1 MKNIQIYESWMEYRG
16 GLSSSRAGKKYA
28 KEKKEG
34 LNPGDFTGDADFKAD
49 ILEFLKENGVCSPLQ
64 LKMVQEL
71 GPSKAEIRE
80 LITASEEAIQI
91 HKDFLRY
98 AEEKKLKIFSIP
110 ADEAK
115 VRQDIPQIENC
126 IKELK
131 RML

>member
-1 MKNIQIYESWMEYRG
+1 MEYRG
-16 GLSSSRAGKKYA
+16 GLDSSRAGKKYA

-49 ILEFLKENGVCSPLQ
+49 MLEFLKENGVCSPLQ

-71 GPSKAEIRE
+71 GLSKAEIRE
-80 LITASEEAIQI
+80 LIAASEKSIQNFKDLLGYVENKELRSGTPEEAG
-91 HKDFLRY
+91 
-98 AEEKKLKIFSIP
+98 A
-110 ADEAK
+110 
-115 VRQDIPQIENC
+115 RQAIPQVENC

>member
-1 MKNIQIYESWMEYRG
+1 MKNIQIYESWVEYRG
-16 GLSSSRAGKKYA
+16 GLGPRWAGKKYA
-28 KEKKEG
+28 KEKQEG

-49 ILEFLKENGVCSPLQ
+49 MLEFFKENGVCSPLQ
-64 LKMVQEL
+64 LKMIQEL
-71 GPSKAEIRE
+71 SLSKAEIRE
-80 LITASEEAIQI
+80 LITATEEAIQI

-98 AEEKKLKIFSIP
+98 AEEKKLKIFSVP

>member
-16 GLSSSRAGKKYA
+16 GLDSFRAGKKYA

-49 ILEFLKENGVCSPLQ
+49 MLEFLKENGVCSPLQ

-71 GPSKAEIRE
+71 GLSKAEIRE
-80 LITASEEAIQI
+80 LIAASEGSIQNLKDYLGHVENKELRAMGTDETEA
-91 HKDFLRY
+91 
-98 AEEKKLKIFSIP
+98 
-110 ADEAK
+110 
-115 VRQDIPQIENC
+115 RQGIPQIENC